1 MRRSPWLIG
10 VLFSL
15 MLLPASAGRLSD
27 VRLEAESTTSARQAA
42 PTKPAVPPPVAKP
55 PGQAE
60 AARRP
65 RIDFEQQI
73 KPILDKKCS
82 ECHSAEKRKGGLSLA
97 TYGDALDGGRNGA
110 AIRPGA
116 STRSIMVQRLLGRIE
131 PQMPKDE
138 DPLPASEIS
147 LIRRWIDEGARETAS
162 SAPAPQPWE
171 APLGLTRPAVP
182 PATWSAWSTSID
194 RFVASDMS
202 KRQATEPSVISDA
215 LFARRAYLDVWGLLP
230 PPEALQEFLKDD
242 GADKRDRL
250 VETLLADNQRYAEH
264 WISFWN
270 DLLRNEDG
278 VTYYSETASRKSI
291 TTWLRAALESN
302 LGYDRFVAKLLSP
315 TTPGDPDGFL
325 VGVNWRGETSA
336 AVMPWMQA
344 SQNSAQIFL
353 GVNLKCNACHD
364 SFVSHWKLKD
374 AYSLASYFSPD
385 AKLQLFRCDRALDQY
400 AEPRFLYP
408 ELNRVPSSASLDA
421 RRATVAK
428 IFTDARNGRL
438 ARTLVNRVWLRLFG
452 YGIVANPDEMDGK
465 PWDPALLDWI
475 AADFVDHGYD
485 IKHLIQTIMTSRAY
499 QLPAVARTGEPP
511 LPRNYRFDG
520 PEVRRLS
527 AEQFAD
533 AIGEITGEWGVRQ
546 QEEGAGTYAREWRAA
561 ATNLTRALGR
571 PIRDQ
576 VTSVRV
582 SGSTTLQELELV
594 NGAILTAR
602 LSRGARRLL
611 GELAPAP
618 ASAFSKSVAG
628 RSASTGS
635 FDLDVSKVS
644 KLWLILEDDGSSAP
658 ERNQAA
664 WADVE
669 LIGSDG
675 ASTPLESLKPAETSG
690 LRTGAGPIALAAA
703 KPPSKGR
710 GIRVQTPSRLVY
722 DIAGQGFTRFR
733 GTVGIE
739 NTDVGATL
747 QPQIRFFVFDAE
759 PDMERLVPPT
769 ADSQLP
775 APAPLSSAASIV
787 DRIFW
792 YALSRAPSA
801 DERAVAEDAVKDPA
815 HDGRLAAS
823 GVADLLWAVLMKP
836 EFQLIY

>member
-1 MRRSPWLIG
+1 
-10 VLFSL
+10 

-27 VRLEAESTTSARQAA
+27 FRLEAESTKSAGQTTT
-42 PTKPAVPPPVAKP
+42 TKPVAP
-55 PGQAE
+55 SP
-60 AARRP
+60 AARSAGQTEASPRP
-65 RIDFEQQI
+65 RVDFERQI
-73 KPILDKKCS
+73 RPILDKKCS

-110 AIRPGA
+110 AIRPGT
-116 STRSIMVQRLLGRIE
+116 STRSIIVQRLLGRIE

-138 DPLPASEIS
+138 DPLPPSEIT
-147 LIRRWIDEGARETAS
+147 LIRRWIDEGARETPS
-162 SAPAPQPWE
+162 SPPAPPPWE

-182 PATWSAWSTSID
+182 PVTWTAWSVPID
-194 RFVASDMS
+194 RFVASGMS
-202 KRQATEPSVISDA
+202 KGSATEPSLVADA
-215 LFARRAYLDVWGLLP
+215 LFARRAYLDLWGLLP
-230 PPEALQEFLKDD
+230 PPDALQAFLKDD

-278 VTYYSETASRKSI
+278 VTYYSETASRKTI

-302 LGYDRFVAKLLSP
+302 LPYDRFVAKLLSP

-374 AYSLASYFSPD
+374 AYSLASYFSPE

-408 ELNRVPSSASLDA
+408 ELSRAPSSTSLEA

-475 AADFVDHGYD
+475 ASDFVDHGYD
-485 IKHLIQTIMTSRAY
+485 VKHLIQTIMTARAY
-499 QLPAVARTGEPP
+499 QLSAVPRTGEPP
-511 LPRNYRFDG
+511 LPRNYRFEG

-533 AIGEITGEWGVRQ
+533 AVGEITGEWGVWQ
-546 QEEGAGTYAREWRAA
+546 QGEGAGTYAREWRAA

-582 SGSTTLQELELV
+582 SNSTTLQELELV
-594 NGAILTAR
+594 NGAILTTR

-611 GELAPAP
+611 GELPPAP

-628 RSASTGS
+628 RSASTGR
-635 FDLDVSKVS
+635 FDLDVSKAS

-669 LIGSDG
+669 LIRPDG
-675 ASTPLESLKPAETSG
+675 ASTPLESLKPVEASG
-690 LRTGAGPIALAAA
+690 LRTVTGPIALAAA
-703 KPPSKGR
+703 KPPSQGR

-759 PDMERLVPPT
+759 PDMDRLVPPVM
-769 ADSQLP
+769 DPQLP
-775 APAPLSSAASIV
+775 VPESLTDAASVV

-792 YALSRAPSA
+792 YALSRAPA
-801 DERAVAEDAVKDPA
+801 PEERAVAEDAVRDPA
-815 HDGRLAAS
+815 SQGRLAAA